1 MRALRPL
8 FSKLPIRQVTSS
20 FHAHTIASVS
30 KLPIRQVTWASARM
44 SFSLLS
50 KLPIRQ
56 VTTTNLKCF
65 IVIISKLPIRQVTFW
80 FWFWRRFWFSK
91 LPIRQVTTIKPK
103 KSRIK
108 INRYPVFSVFT
119 LFQTACG
126 RLGDTGFLRPSEKK
140 GQNNGTLAPR
150 LRPWL
155 LNVPSVRAAIF
166 LSTAS
171 R

>member
-1 MRALRPL
+1 MKRSASSGRLI
-8 FSKLPIRQVTSS
+8 SKLPIRQVT
-20 FHAHTIASVS
+20 IVMRR
-30 KLPIRQVTWASARM
+30 PIELV
-44 SFSLLS
+44 LS

-56 VTTTNLKCF
+56 VTAIIKTTPSIWL
-65 IVIISKLPIRQVTFW
+65 
-80 FWFWRRFWFSK
+80 SK

-140 GQNNGTLAPR
+140 GQNSGTLAPR

>member
-1 MRALRPL
+1 M
-8 FSKLPIRQVTSS
+8 
-20 FHAHTIASVS
+20 
-30 KLPIRQVTWASARM
+30 
-44 SFSLLS
+44 
-50 KLPIRQ
+50 
-56 VTTTNLKCF
+56 
-65 IVIISKLPIRQVTFW
+65 ISKLPIRQVTLADDW
-80 FWFWRRFWFSK
+80 KMNRDISKLPIRQVTICSKCYPQILFSK

-140 GQNNGTLAPR
+140 GQNSGTLAPR

>member
-1 MRALRPL
+1 MKR
-8 FSKLPIRQVTSS
+8 FSKLPIRQVTAQIYQN
-20 FHAHTIASVS
+20 FLLHFS
-30 KLPIRQVTWASARM
+30 KLPIRQVTE
-44 SFSLLS
+44 SF
-50 KLPIRQ
+50 
-56 VTTTNLKCF
+56 F
-65 IVIISKLPIRQVTFW
+65 ISFVGY
-80 FWFWRRFWFSK
+80 FSK

-140 GQNNGTLAPR
+140 GQNSGTLAPR

-155 LNVPSVRAAIF
+155 LNVPSVRAVIF

>member
-1 MRALRPL
+1 MKQS
-8 FSKLPIRQVTSS
+8 FKYISKLPIRQVTSIK
-20 FHAHTIASVS
+20 TIQ
-30 KLPIRQVTWASARM
+30 IT
-44 SFSLLS
+44 
-50 KLPIRQ
+50 
-56 VTTTNLKCF
+56 
-65 IVIISKLPIRQVTFW
+65 VII
-80 FWFWRRFWFSK
+80 SK

-140 GQNNGTLAPR
+140 GQNSGTLAPR

>member
-1 MRALRPL
+1 MMSIPR
-8 FSKLPIRQVTSS
+8 FSKLPIRQVTDRRCRRNLLY
-20 FHAHTIASVS
+20 FS
-30 KLPIRQVTWASARM
+30 KLPIRQVTHWVSGMPRWH
-44 SFSLLS
+44 F
-50 KLPIRQ
+50 
-56 VTTTNLKCF
+56 
-65 IVIISKLPIRQVTFW
+65 SKLPIRQVTF
-80 FWFWRRFWFSK
+80 RRLPATGAKVSK

-126 RLGDTGFLRPSEKK
+126 RLGDTGLPRPSEKK
-140 GQNNGTLAPR
+140 GQNSGTLAPR

>member
-1 MRALRPL
+1 
-8 FSKLPIRQVTSS
+8 
-20 FHAHTIASVS
+20 
-30 KLPIRQVTWASARM
+30 M
-44 SFSLLS
+44 SPKF
-50 KLPIRQ
+50 
-56 VTTTNLKCF
+56 
-65 IVIISKLPIRQVTFW
+65 
-80 FWFWRRFWFSK
+80 FSK

-140 GQNNGTLAPR
+140 GQNSGTLAPR

>member
-1 MRALRPL
+1 MATRHEYSGISKLPIRQVTDRKSSSDGL
-8 FSKLPIRQVTSS
+8 FFSKLPIRQVTTSYG
-20 FHAHTIASVS
+20 
-30 KLPIRQVTWASARM
+30 KLPI
-44 SFSLLS
+44 
-50 KLPIRQ
+50 KL
-56 VTTTNLKCF
+56 
-65 IVIISKLPIRQVTFW
+65 
-80 FWFWRRFWFSK
+80 FSK

-103 KSRIK
+103 KSHIK

-140 GQNNGTLAPR
+140 GQNSGTLAPR

>member
-1 MRALRPL
+1 MFTNRAGVRFISKLPIRQVTLRVIVHQL
-8 FSKLPIRQVTSS
+8 ISFSKLPIRQVT
-20 FHAHTIASVS
+20 I
-30 KLPIRQVTWASARM
+30 WA
-44 SFSLLS
+44 FGKESLA
-50 KLPIRQ
+50 I
-56 VTTTNLKCF
+56 
-65 IVIISKLPIRQVTFW
+65 
-80 FWFWRRFWFSK
+80 SK

-140 GQNNGTLAPR
+140 GQNSGTLAPR

>member
-1 MRALRPL
+1 MLSKLPIRQVTSAFISTESSALSKLPIRQVTRRVLPFYKSL
-8 FSKLPIRQVTSS
+8 FSKLPIRQVTIPPNMDA
-20 FHAHTIASVS
+20 FTSV
-30 KLPIRQVTWASARM
+30 
-44 SFSLLS
+44 
-50 KLPIRQ
+50 
-56 VTTTNLKCF
+56 
-65 IVIISKLPIRQVTFW
+65 
-80 FWFWRRFWFSK
+80 SK

-140 GQNNGTLAPR
+140 GQNSGTLAPR

>member
-1 MRALRPL
+1 MRRR
-8 FSKLPIRQVTSS
+8 KLQIG
-20 FHAHTIASVS
+20 
-30 KLPIRQVTWASARM
+30 L
-44 SFSLLS
+44 
-50 KLPIRQ
+50 
-56 VTTTNLKCF
+56 
-65 IVIISKLPIRQVTFW
+65 ISKLPIRQVTLRMSSISCWDISKLPIRQVTVSYFTIN
-80 FWFWRRFWFSK
+80 RQKISK

-140 GQNNGTLAPR
+140 GQNSGTLAPR